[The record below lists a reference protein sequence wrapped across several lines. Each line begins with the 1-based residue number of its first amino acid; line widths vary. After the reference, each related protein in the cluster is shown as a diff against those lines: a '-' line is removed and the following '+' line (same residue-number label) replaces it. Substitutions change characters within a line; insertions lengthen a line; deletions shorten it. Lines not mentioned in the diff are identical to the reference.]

1 MRGNQLRLAT
11 SASDRVE
18 VTPGEDGLVTVHLG
32 DETNGLTIVG
42 GRYDVHSLIIEADR
56 QLSRLVDRWQ

>member
-1 MRGNQLRLAT
+1 MRGNQLRLAD

-18 VTPGEDGLVTVHLG
+18 VTSGENGTVTVQLG
-32 DETNGLTIVG
+32 DDANGLTIVG